1 MKPPEKNGC
10 QVSRILQKRFSR
22 YERNIMKTGIL
33 LGTAIVAA
41 LSSSA
46 FAQAT
51 STRTPEKAVSFKAD
65 IQPIFYDYCLNCHKP
80 EGKGYA
86 ASGLDLRTYESL
98 MKGTKYGA
106 VIKPGDS
113 FTSALV
119 VGIEGRASPA
129 LRMPW
134 GMNGTLSR
142 EHINLIKRWI
152 EQGAKNN

>member
-1 MKPPEKNGC
+1 MK
-10 QVSRILQKRFSR
+10 I
-22 YERNIMKTGIL
+22 GIL
-33 LGTAIVAA
+33 LGSIIVAV

-46 FAQAT
+46 FGQA
-51 STRTPEKAVSFKAD
+51 PPPFKQKKEISFKD
-65 IQPIFYDYCLNCHKP
+65 DVFPVFLDYCMNCHIP
-80 EGKGYA
+80 GGKGYNI
-86 ASGLDLRTYESL
+86 SGLDLRTYESL

-134 GMNGTLSR
+134 NINGTLSR
-142 EHINLIKRWI
+142 ENINLIKRWVD
-152 EQGAKNN
+152 QGARNN

>member
-1 MKPPEKNGC
+1 
-10 QVSRILQKRFSR
+10 
-22 YERNIMKTGIL
+22 MKTGIL
-33 LGTAIVAA
+33 LGSAFIVAS
-41 LSSSA
+41 LSSFS
-46 FAQAT
+46 FAQT
-51 STRTPEKAVSFKAD
+51 PSSRTPDKAVSFKSD
-65 IQPIFYDYCLNCHKP
+65 IQPIFYDYCLNCHMP

-134 GMNGTLSR
+134 GMNGTLSKTN
-142 EHINLIKRWI
+142 INLIKKWI
-152 EQGAKNN
+152 DQGARNN